1 LFQFITI
8 QDFVPSSHNMSTVD
22 YQHKHLQAKGSDD
35 GKPEPL
41 LGVNASVEQ
50 TPPRIVTPTSQIPSL
65 VNNDNNKSGSMVAPS
80 PNFLHNPTV
89 IKGIRST
96 YLSPLKPTQPNLR
109 YSLSKGLEK
118 LAPVATTSKES
129 KSASHRLS
137 SGTYHGHRNTP
148 SSNTKLQ
155 TLDPNSIKIFVLLM
169 QPKLKTFELI
179 QLLYQ
184 PKDTTVGNLVGMII
198 NNATEPALG
207 NQVYIGLCRPKTTE
221 EILNMEIL
229 ASESHSGVISAKI
242 TLGEILVAIPEGY
255 TGADVSVLAKQI
267 LSNPKIV
274 KLLKRADPLAPKKSH
289 RSSKRHR
296 NSRHIR
302 SKENV
307 EVMEKCDEEDEIKQ
321 EQERKMKEA
330 MAHAAQEAAAA
341 NAQIPGGGSISVGL
355 GRAMSLASL
364 EEKSVE
370 SSLQESIDDSFSS
383 WSKSFD
389 ASFASSVG
397 SGVSKRHV
405 RRRERQVRRSR
416 ILKRAA
422 VMAFIIML
430 ALYFLDPRGYARSDE
445 EKNELITASPMGMT
459 GVFQCLFLLLTL
471 YKIERYIRSSNDPE
485 ERTQGGALNHRCPFL
500 VAANSAAKKLKSRY
514 AKKFKKSISEGRF
527 EENEQSLSRKLRS
540 FSLKANMMHLHQHD
554 DDTGSLR

>member
-1 LFQFITI
+1 
-8 QDFVPSSHNMSTVD
+8 MSTRD
-22 YQHKHLQAKGSDD
+22 YQHKRLGAGDPD
-35 GKPEPL
+35 NGKNSLSYSEPSL
-41 LGVNASVEQ
+41 TVNAAVDK
-50 TPPRIVTPTSQIPSL
+50 TPPRIVTPMSHTLTPVKKEKINCDTTVSSTE
-65 VNNDNNKSGSMVAPS
+65 
-80 PNFLHNPTV
+80 FLHKPTASN
-89 IKGIRST
+89 GITTT
-96 YLSPLKPTQPNLR
+96 YLSPLKPNEPNMR
-109 YSLSKGLEK
+109 YSLNNGFGKA
-118 LAPVATTSKES
+118 APVATTSKES
-129 KSASHRLS
+129 KSSSDRLS
-137 SGTYHGHRNTP
+137 SGGHHGHRKTP
-148 SSNTKLQ
+148 SSNAHRRTF
-155 TLDPNSIKIFVLLM
+155 DPNYFKIFVLLL
-169 QPKLKTFELI
+169 QPRLKTFELI

-184 PKDTTVGNLVGMII
+184 PKDTTVGNLIGMIAD
-198 NNATEPALG
+198 NATEPALG
-207 NQVYIGLCRPKTTE
+207 NQVYIGLCRPKTKE
-221 EILNMEIL
+221 EILNMELL
-229 ASESHSGVISAKI
+229 ASESHSGVISANI

-255 TGADVSVLAKQI
+255 TGSDVSVLAKQI

-274 KLLKRADPLAPKKSH
+274 KLLKRADPLAPKRSS

-296 NSRHIR
+296 SSRHNR
-302 SKENV
+302 SKEHV
-307 EVMEKCDEEDEIKQ
+307 EVMEKFDEEDEIRQ

-341 NAQIPGGGSISVGL
+341 NALITGGGSISVGL
-355 GRAMSLASL
+355 TRAMSIASL

-397 SGVSKRHV
+397 SGVSKRQV

-430 ALYFLDPRGYARSDE
+430 ALYFLDPRGYARPDE
-445 EKNELITASPMGMT
+445 EKNQLITGSPMGLT

-471 YKIERYIRSSNDPE
+471 YKIERFIHSSNNPGDRSQSGQE
-485 ERTQGGALNHRCPFL
+485 HRCPFL

-514 AKKFKKSISEGRF
+514 AKKFKKPLSEGRF
-527 EENEQSLSRKLRS
+527 DENEQSLSRKLRS